1 MDSSFFCSKDKKKF
15 LLRKNMSERNRNRFL
30 IYECIKM
37 KKNKS
42 MYNKLDRVHLHFLNT
57 KKTS

>member
-1 MDSSFFCSKDKKKF
+1 
-15 LLRKNMSERNRNRFL
+15 MSERNRNRFL